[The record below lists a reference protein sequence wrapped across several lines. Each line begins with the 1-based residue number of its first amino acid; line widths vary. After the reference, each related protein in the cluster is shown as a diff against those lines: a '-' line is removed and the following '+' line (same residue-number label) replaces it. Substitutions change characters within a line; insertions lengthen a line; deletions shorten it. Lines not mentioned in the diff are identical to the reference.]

1 MPMLLGLMLA
11 ALTFLLL
18 RGFTRASPSTLA
30 KLIRGGGGVFAFLLG
45 GLMMLRGLFGPGLAL
60 AGLGFWLL
68 DLKNRSYGG
77 FRASGRGASGV
88 SRVRSAMIEMEL
100 DRATGAITGVVLV
113 GVHEGLPL
121 DRLTRTQLMNLYGVC
136 QSDDPEGARLLEAYF
151 DRRFAGWRRAGERDR
166 NAGRGGAGR
175 ASSISEQEAYEILGL
190 QKGASAS
197 DIARAH
203 RDLMKKL
210 HPDHG
215 GTTDL
220 AARVNE
226 AKDVLMRGRQA

>member
-1 MPMLLGLMLA
+1 MLLGLLLA
-11 ALTFLLL
+11 ALTLVAL
-18 RGFTRASPSTLA
+18 RAYVSAPPALLA
-30 KLIRGGGGVFAFLLG
+30 KLIRLGGGALAFALG
-45 GLMMLRGLFGPGLAL
+45 GLLMLRGLFGPGLML

-68 DLKNRSYGG
+68 DFKNWSTSG
-77 FRASGRGASGV
+77 FRTTRPGGSGV

-100 DRATGAITGVVLV
+100 DRATGVISGVVLA
-113 GVHEGLPL
+113 GAHEGTPL
-121 DRLTRTQLMNLYGVC
+121 DKLTRTQLMSLYGVC

-151 DRRFAGWRRAGERDR
+151 DRRFAGWRRAGERDG
-166 NAGRGGAGR
+166 NARGSCGQR
-175 ASSISEQEAYEILGL
+175 ASAISEEEAYEILGL
-190 QKGASAS
+190 KKGASAS
-197 DIARAH
+197 EIARAH

-226 AKDVLMRGRQA
+226 AKDVLMRGRQS